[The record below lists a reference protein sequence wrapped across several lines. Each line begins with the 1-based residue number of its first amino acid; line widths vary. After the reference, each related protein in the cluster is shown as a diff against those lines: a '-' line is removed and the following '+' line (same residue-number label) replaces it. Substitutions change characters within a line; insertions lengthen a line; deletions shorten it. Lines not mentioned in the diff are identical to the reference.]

1 MAEAVNLPAL
11 GIRVAVEGFLAGL
24 TGLPVPEA
32 WRTNCAAICLSGLW
46 PEEGEGKEALGEA
59 AGEEQ
64 ILKLRE
70 YTAGLPVEWGIELG
84 QLDPRRAAEA
94 AGTAGILTWRG
105 GPLEAYL
112 AVGRPGSLPD
122 FLRNWAQVEDKARA
136 YAEAGAGVRREVRG
150 LKGTALVPPGLA
162 VALALAEAA
171 LAYERGVRTVRV
183 AYTPCGY
190 LLQDVAAAAA
200 LRRLAPPGLS
210 VEVTFLLWPGGSLAG
225 PEGATTAG
233 LWTAVTAALAG
244 AERAEVAAVEG
255 ISSNSEAVAVLLAE
269 AALLARLAGD
279 QRASV
284 QAAAR
289 EEEELIV
296 AEAEAILGRI
306 RELGQGKWGEGIAA
320 ALSEGS
326 LDVPLAASGVCRG
339 QALAARDAWGA
350 VRFLDPGRL
359 PFPPEVKEFHR
370 RRLAERAQSEGRVPG
385 VSLVIDDIYA
395 LNKGALVGRPE

>member
-1 MAEAVNLPAL
+1 MAEGLTLPAL
-11 GIRVAVEGFLAGL
+11 GLRMAVEGSP
-24 TGLPVPEA
+24 TGLAFPEA
-32 WRTNCAAICLSGLW
+32 WRTNCAAICLSGLR
-46 PEEGEGKEALGEA
+46 PEDGEGGEALGEA

-70 YTAGLPVEWGIELG
+70 YTKSLPVEWGVELG
-84 QLDPRRAAEA
+84 QLDPRRLAEA
-94 AGTAGILTWRG
+94 AGAAGILTWRG

-112 AVGRPGSLPD
+112 AAGRPGSLPA
-122 FLRNWAQVEDKARA
+122 FLSNWARVEDKARA
-136 YAEAGAGVRREVRG
+136 YAETGARVRREVRG

-171 LAYERGVRTVRV
+171 LAYERGVQAVRV

-210 VEVTFLLWPGGSLAG
+210 LEVTFLLWPGGSLAG
-225 PEGATTAG
+225 PEGAATAG

-244 AERAEVAAVEG
+244 AERAEVAALEG
-255 ISSNSEAVAVLLAE
+255 ANRNMEAVALLLAE
-269 AALLARLAGD
+269 AALLARLAWD

-284 QAAAR
+284 QTAAR

-320 ALSEGS
+320 ALAEGS
-326 LDVPLAASGVCRG
+326 LDVPLAASGACRG
-339 QALAARDAWGA
+339 QVLAARDAWGA
-350 VRFLDPGRL
+350 VRFLDTGRL
-359 PFPPEVKEFHR
+359 PFSPEVKGFHR
-370 RRLAERAQSEGRVPG
+370 RRLAERAQSEGRVAG
-385 VSLVIDDIYA
+385 TSLVIDDIYA
-395 LNKGALVGRPE
+395 LNKGALIGRPE